1 MENKPSGS
9 GFLKVCGIL
18 MIIGGAI
25 ALIVAIIAVA
35 GLGLLQATLGAEFKV
50 GLAWVAVILAFV
62 GAVVELVTGI
72 VGVVNSKKPEKAK
85 VCIFWGCFVAV
96 MSVASAI
103 LTTASGQD
111 FPVMSL
117 LLGLVLP
124 VLFIIGAVK
133 NMKS

>member
-1 MENKPSGS
+1 MENKPSGA

-25 ALIVAIIAVA
+25 SLIIAIIAVA
-35 GLGLLQATLGAEFKV
+35 GLGLLQTALGAELKV
-50 GLAWVAVILAFV
+50 GMAWAAVILGFV

-96 MSVASAI
+96 ISLASAI
-103 LTTASGQD
+103 LTAASGQD
-111 FPVMSL
+111 FPIASL

-124 VLFIIGAVK
+124 VLFIIGAAK